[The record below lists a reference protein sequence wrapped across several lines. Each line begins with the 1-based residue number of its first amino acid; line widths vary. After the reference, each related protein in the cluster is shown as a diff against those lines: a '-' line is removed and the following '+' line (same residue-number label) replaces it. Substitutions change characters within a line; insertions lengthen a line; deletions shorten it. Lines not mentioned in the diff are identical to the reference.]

1 MPDNTNRL
9 ERLKDALQA
18 HRQALDALEDALL
31 AELDSLTNPN
41 GSGHQLLSLQE
52 VCQEL
57 GMSKGWVYQRVRS
70 GEIPSVQLGHSI
82 KVRRE
87 DLEAYLQAQRRK
99 PINEQPTSST

>member
-1 MPDNTNRL
+1 MPDNTDRL

-31 AELDSLTNPN
+31 AELESHSKHD
-41 GSGHQLLSLQE
+41 GSGHQLLSLKE

-57 GMSKGWVYQRVRS
+57 GMSKGWVYQRIRS
-70 GEIPSVQLGHSI
+70 GQIPHVKLGHNI

-87 DLEAYLQAQRRK
+87 DLDAYLQAQRRES
-99 PINEQPTSST
+99 IEE